1 MKKVIIGVMGS
12 GRAATESDIS
22 TAYELGRFIAKESWI
37 ALSGGMGYGV
47 MDAVSC
53 GAKAEGGL
61 TIGII
66 PNNDYESI
74 SAAIDI
80 PIVTDMGSARNNIN
94 VLSSHLV
101 IGIGMSA
108 GTASEIALALKAHKK
123 VILLNADETS
133 IAFFQNLS
141 PENVLKASSALDAI
155 AIAKNLLQEQKQT
168 FLLEINPLAEMNAE
182 SDN

>member
-1 MKKVIIGVMGS
+1 MKKVIIGVMGA
-12 GRAATESDIS
+12 GRSAGESDIS
-22 TAYELGRFIAKESWI
+22 TAYELGRFIAKEAWI

-66 PNNDYESI
+66 PNNDFESI

-80 PIVTDMGSARNNIN
+80 PIITDMGSARNNIN

-101 IGIGMSA
+101 IAIGMSP
-108 GTASEIALALKAHKK
+108 GTASEIALALKADKK
-123 VILLNADETS
+123 VILLNVDAQS
-133 IAFFQNLS
+133 SAFFQNLS
-141 PENVLKASSALDAI
+141 PQNVTKAVSALDAI
-155 AIAKNLLQEQKQT
+155 AIAKDLLQDQKQT
-168 FLLEINPLAEMNAE
+168 FLLEINPTNDLNTENE
-182 SDN
+182 

>member
-1 MKKVIIGVMGS
+1 MKRVIIGVMGP
-12 GRAATESDIS
+12 GRSATESDIS

-66 PNNDYESI
+66 PNKDFESV

-80 PIVTDMGSARNNIN
+80 PIMTDMGSARNNIN

-101 IGIGMSA
+101 IAIGMSS
-108 GTASEIALALKAHKK
+108 GTASEVALALKAHRK
-123 VILLNADETS
+123 VILLNVDQAST
-133 IAFFQNLS
+133 AFFQSLS
-141 PENVLKASSALDAI
+141 PTDVVSAHSVLDAI
-155 AIAKNLLQEQKQT
+155 AIAKQLLQEQKQT
-168 FLLEINPLAEMNAE
+168 ILLEINPLEDPTT
-182 SDN
+182 DN